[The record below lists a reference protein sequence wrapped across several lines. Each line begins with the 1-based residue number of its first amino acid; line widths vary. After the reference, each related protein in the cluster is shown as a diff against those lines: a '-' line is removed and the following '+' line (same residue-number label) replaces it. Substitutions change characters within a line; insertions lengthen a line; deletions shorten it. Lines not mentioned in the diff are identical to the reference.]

1 MRDEEVKD
9 RGMWMDGHGIVTMH
23 KDLCIG
29 INTTRKHLPSRQN
42 DSIGFPSAGLICIDG
57 VVLVA
62 GVEATYG
69 PKSIGSYSQRL
80 TPVTVIY

>member
-1 MRDEEVKD
+1 
-9 RGMWMDGHGIVTMH
+9 MH

-29 INTTRKHLPSRQN
+29 INATRKHLPSRQN
-42 DSIGFPSAGLICIDG
+42 DNIGFPSAGLICIDG

-80 TPVTVIY
+80 ISSCHRQILNLLSPNIGERIRR